1 MQEDS
6 LTYHCLNDTIE
17 KKELYFEK
25 YFFKKYAAST
35 SPFKN
40 DSTITTVILS
50 QPNLKQEEISSRP
63 ETFDWVFGIF
73 LICFVFFSSIIGKRL
88 QTLPAAIREF
98 FAVKKRESIF
108 SDTTDEWYGKLAL
121 CLQTCLLLA
130 LFLCRYFSYN
140 SNIILDSPV
149 KMIAVTLL
157 FAFILCIFFI
167 LKWVIYYIAG
177 LVFFDK
183 FSLQTW
189 TGNFFSI
196 IAFAGIF
203 LFVPVLL
210 YFYTNI
216 RYNFFFFFI
225 LTSLILFEI
234 LIIYKLIVLF
244 FYKQKLS
251 LHLFLY
257 LCGQEII
264 PLFFLWRI
272 MVYVF
277 NNFVEN
283 SALWL

>member
-6 LTYHCLNDTIE
+6 LTYHCVNDTIE

-25 YFFKKYAAST
+25 YFFKKYAAPAS
-35 SPFKN
+35 FEN
-40 DSTITTVILS
+40 DSTITTVTLS
-50 QPNLKQEEISSRP
+50 QPNLKQEEISQQP

-73 LICFVFFSSIIGKRL
+73 LICFVFLSSIIGKKM
-88 QTLPAAIREF
+88 QTLSATIREF
-98 FAVKKRESIF
+98 FTVKKRESIF
-108 SDTTDEWYGKLAL
+108 SDTTNEWYGKLVL
-121 CLQTCLLLA
+121 CFQTCLLLA
-130 LFLCRYFSYN
+130 LFLCRYFSYH

-149 KMIAVTLL
+149 KMIVLVLL
-157 FAFILCIFFI
+157 FTIILCIFFI
-167 LKWVIYYIAG
+167 LKWAMYYIVG

-189 TGNFFSI
+189 VGNFFSL

-210 YFYTNI
+210 YFYTDTC
-216 RYNFFFFFI
+216 YNFFFFFI
-225 LTSLILFEI
+225 LISLILFEI
-234 LIIYKLIVLF
+234 LVIYKLIVLF

-264 PLFFLWRI
+264 PLFFLWKI
-272 MVYVF
+272 VVDVF
-277 NNFVEN
+277 NNFVEK
-283 SALWL
+283 SVLWL